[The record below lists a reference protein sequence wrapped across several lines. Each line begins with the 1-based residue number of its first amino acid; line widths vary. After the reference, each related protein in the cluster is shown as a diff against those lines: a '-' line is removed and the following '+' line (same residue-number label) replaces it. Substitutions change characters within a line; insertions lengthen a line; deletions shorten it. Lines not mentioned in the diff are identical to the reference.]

1 MLTSRFSFSILLDN
15 KTDNKRIYA
24 KSDKEKGPGRPSP
37 AKEKPRA
44 VSGLLK
50 NYLLVTRKRKIDG
63 RVAEWQLTT
72 QLGTLQIYLLDQQLL
87 AIAIFIHWSQ
97 LPASIF
103 EA

>member
-24 KSDKEKGPGRPSP
+24 KSDKKKGPGRPSP

-50 NYLLVTRKRKIDG
+50 I
-63 RVAEWQLTT
+63 
-72 QLGTLQIYLLDQQLL
+72 IC
-87 AIAIFIHWSQ
+87 S
-97 LPASIF
+97 
-103 EA
+103 

>member
-24 KSDKEKGPGRPSP
+24 KSDKKKELGRPSP

-50 NYLLVTRKRKIDG
+50 I
-63 RVAEWQLTT
+63 
-72 QLGTLQIYLLDQQLL
+72 IC
-87 AIAIFIHWSQ
+87 S
-97 LPASIF
+97 
-103 EA
+103 